1 MRKSP
6 RIQGIDL
13 VWLPVQD
20 MARAIDFYQERLG
33 LTLQYS
39 SQVWAEFLSPT
50 ATHLA
55 LWLKP
60 DVLPCPGR
68 IFLAVDNCAEAAEQ
82 LRESGIEIVFGPQ
95 TYFYGDVLEFKDSE
109 GNIVGLYKRTERS

>member
-1 MRKSP
+1 ME
-6 RIQGIDL
+6 
-13 VWLPVQD
+13 
-20 MARAIDFYQERLG
+20 RAIRFYRDRLG

-39 SQVWAEFLSPT
+39 SRVWAEFLSPS

-60 DVLPCPGR
+60 DVTPCPGR
-68 IFLAVDNCAEAAEQ
+68 IFLAVDDCTEAAEK
-82 LRESGIEIVFGPQ
+82 LREADIEIIFGPQ
-95 TYFYGDVLEFKDSE
+95 RYFYGDVLEFKDSE